1 MGVSTALDTLGSQAY
16 GEGNAHGVISC
27 CVSAISVLSLLC
39 IPVGVA
45 MLTAD
50 AVSQA
55 IFQQTPEGGAVRLP
69 VFCWT
74 VFLST
79 VTNSL
84 STPICLQLV
93 GVFCKGLLPGV
104 LPLVWSIAILK
115 VNNMQN

>member
-27 CVSAISVLSLLC
+27 GTSAISVLSLLC
-39 IPVGVA
+39 VPVGVA

-69 VFCWT
+69 APRCRV
-74 VFLST
+74 VLST
-79 VTNSL
+79 
-84 STPICLQLV
+84 
-93 GVFCKGLLPGV
+93 
-104 LPLVWSIAILK
+104 A
-115 VNNMQN
+115 VN